1 MRKNLTALIVAAVS
15 AAVISVVLTVA
26 IAQTRT
32 YTFNGLIYSFPS
44 AQGTANFA
52 LTNDGTGTLTWAA
65 TIPADLVGFM
75 NGDCPT
81 GWTEYTTAG
90 ARYVVGLVASGT
102 STATVGT
109 VLSVDENRA
118 VGQHNHTGDIAVTP
132 SDAGHS
138 HGITE
143 PNAGTGHN
151 HTIGTAGGDGDD
163 EGSARRNIEGS
174 QASSSATTGVNPDP
188 GAPGLS
194 AASSTTTINNEGGV
208 VGTNAPYL
216 VLRPCEKD

>member
-65 TIPADLVGFM
+65 TIPADIVGFM

-151 HTIGTAGGDGDD
+151 
-163 EGSARRNIEGS
+163 
-174 QASSSATTGVNPDP
+174 PDP